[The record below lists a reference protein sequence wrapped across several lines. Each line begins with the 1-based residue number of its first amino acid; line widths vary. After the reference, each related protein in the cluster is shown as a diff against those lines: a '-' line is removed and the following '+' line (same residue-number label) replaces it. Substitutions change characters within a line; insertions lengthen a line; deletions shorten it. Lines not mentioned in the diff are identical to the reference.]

1 MPIANRPNESIIRGH
16 VYPRTFNG
24 HEMQVRSDRGQRSV
38 PPIRYL
44 LVLWL
49 FVLSA
54 VAYLDRTNIS
64 IAGIQISREFAVD
77 NAHLGWI
84 FSAFLIGYATFQIP
98 AGLLAR
104 RLGPRRILCFGIAWC
119 SVFAALTALV
129 PPTVRGAVFLLAL
142 VRFGLGCGE
151 AVMYPAAS
159 QFVKRWF
166 PVNERGKANGLIFA
180 GVGIGAGLTPPLV
193 TAIILRHG
201 WRAAF
206 WFSAAI
212 DATASLV
219 WYVIARDTP
228 AEHPLASEA
237 EKVLIDGQ
245 RNQFSQSASPVNAVR
260 DIKLAVPWAKIL
272 SSKEVFAL
280 TSSYFAFGYVAWIFF
295 AWFYIYMAQVRG
307 LNLKASAAFST
318 LPFIAMTLGSLGG
331 GVVSDWI
338 AARFGLRRG
347 RCLLPALSFAS
358 TAILLVVGSRVHS
371 AAAGGL
377 ILACGAGVLYISQ
390 SAFWAVTADIAGEN
404 VGVVS
409 AIMNMGGQAG
419 GAFTASLTPL
429 IAVHWGW
436 EMSFV
441 AAASVAVLGGAAW
454 LIINPL
460 KAWHESDTGAKVL
473 RSATN

>member
-1 MPIANRPNESIIRGH
+1 MH
-16 VYPRTFNG
+16 
-24 HEMQVRSDRGQRSV
+24 VRSDHRQRSL

-64 IAGIQISREFAVD
+64 IAGVQISREFAID
-77 NAHLGWI
+77 NTHLGWI

-104 RLGPRRILCFGIAWC
+104 RLGPRRVLSFGIAWC

-151 AVMYPAAS
+151 AAMYPAAS

-180 GVGIGAGLTPPLV
+180 GVGMGAGLTPPLA
-193 TAIILRHG
+193 TAIILRYG

-212 DATASLV
+212 DAVASLV
-219 WYVIARDTP
+219 WYLAARDTP
-228 AEHPLASEA
+228 AEHPLAGEA
-237 EKVLIDGQ
+237 EIALIGGQ
-245 RNQFSQSASPVNAVR
+245 RNQPSPSTLQVDATRVT
-260 DIKLAVPWAKIL
+260 KPTVPWAKIFR
-272 SSKEVFAL
+272 SKEVFAL
-280 TSSYFAFGYVAWIFF
+280 TSSYFAYGYVAWIFF

-307 LNLKASAAFST
+307 LNLKASAAFSM
-318 LPFIAMTLGSLGG
+318 LPFIAMTIGSLGG

-338 AARFGLRRG
+338 AARFGLRTG
-347 RCLLPALSFAS
+347 RCLLPALSFAC
-358 TAILLVVGSRVHS
+358 TAVLLVVGSRVHS
-371 AAAGGL
+371 AVAGGL
-377 ILACGAGVLYISQ
+377 ILACGAGVLYIAQ
-390 SAFWAVTADIAGEN
+390 SAFFAVTADIAGEN

-419 GAFTASLTPL
+419 GACTASLTPL
-429 IAVHWGW
+429 IAAHLGW

-441 AAASVAVLGGAAW
+441 TAASVALLGGAAW
-454 LIINPL
+454 LVINPL
-460 KAWHESDTGAKVL
+460 KAWHESDANSK
-473 RSATN
+473 RMSSANH

>member
-1 MPIANRPNESIIRGH
+1 MH
-16 VYPRTFNG
+16 
-24 HEMQVRSDRGQRSV
+24 VRSDPWHKSL
-38 PPIRYL
+38 PPTRYL

-49 FVLSA
+49 FVMSA
-54 VAYLDRTNIS
+54 VTYLDRTNIS
-64 IAGIQISREFAVD
+64 IAGVQISREFAID
-77 NAHLGWI
+77 NTHLGWI
-84 FSAFLIGYATFQIP
+84 FSAFLIGYAIFQIP

-104 RLGPRRILCFGIAWC
+104 RLGPRRVLSFGIALC

-129 PPTVRGAVFLLAL
+129 SPTVRSAVLLLAL
-142 VRFGLGCGE
+142 VRFGLGSGE
-151 AVMYPAAS
+151 AVMYPCTS

-166 PVNERGKANGLIFA
+166 PVDERGKANGLIFA
-180 GVGIGAGLTPPLV
+180 GVGMGAGLTPPLV

-212 DATASLV
+212 DAVASLV
-219 WYVIARDTP
+219 WYLAARDTP
-228 AEHPLASEA
+228 REHPLIADA
-237 EKVLIDGQ
+237 EKALIDGQ
-245 RNQFSQSASPVNAVR
+245 WNQPALSPLPVDASRV
-260 DIKLAVPWAKIL
+260 IKPAVPWAKIFR
-272 SSKEVFAL
+272 SKEVFAL
-280 TSSYFAFGYVAWIFF
+280 TSSYFAYGYVAWIFF

-307 LNLKASAAFST
+307 LNLKASAAFSM

-331 GVVSDWI
+331 GFVSDWI
-338 AARFGLRRG
+338 ASHFGLRMG
-347 RCLLPALSFAS
+347 RCLLPTLSFAC

-371 AAAGGL
+371 ATAGGL

-390 SAFWAVTADIAGEN
+390 SAFFAVTADIAGEN

-419 GAFTASLTPL
+419 GACTASLTPL
-429 IAVHWGW
+429 IAAHFGW

-441 AAASVAVLGGAAW
+441 TAASVALLGGAAW

-460 KAWHESDTGAKVL
+460 KVWHESDSDPKRLCSG
-473 RSATN
+473 TN

>member
-1 MPIANRPNESIIRGH
+1 
-16 VYPRTFNG
+16 
-24 HEMQVRSDRGQRSV
+24 VRSDHWQRRL

-64 IAGIQISREFAVD
+64 IAGVQISREFAVD
-77 NAHLGWI
+77 NTHLGWI
-84 FSAFLIGYATFQIP
+84 FSAFLVGYAALQIP
-98 AGLLAR
+98 AGLLAKR
-104 RLGPRRILCFGIAWC
+104 FGPRRVLSFGIAWC

-129 PPTVRGAVFLLAL
+129 PPAVHGAVFLLAL
-142 VRFGLGCGE
+142 ARFGLGCGE
-151 AVMYPAAS
+151 AAMYPTAS

-166 PVNERGKANGLIFA
+166 PVDERGKANGLIFA

-206 WFSAAI
+206 WFSAAA
-212 DATASLV
+212 DAVASLV
-219 WYVIARDTP
+219 WYVAARDTP
-228 AEHPLASEA
+228 AEHPLAGEA
-237 EKVLIDGQ
+237 EKALIDGQ
-245 RNQFSQSASPVNAVR
+245 RNQISPSTLPVNAMR
-260 DIKLAVPWAKIL
+260 DIKPMVPWAKIF

-280 TSSYFAFGYVAWIFF
+280 TSSYFAYGYVAWIFF

-307 LNLKASAAFST
+307 LNLKASAAFSM
-318 LPFIAMTLGSLGG
+318 LPFIAMTIGSLGG
-331 GVVSDWI
+331 GVVGDGI
-338 AARFGLRRG
+338 AARFGLRMG
-347 RCLLPALSFAS
+347 RCLLPALSFAC

-371 AAAGGL
+371 AVACGL
-377 ILACGAGVLYISQ
+377 ILACGAGVLYIAQ
-390 SAFWAVTADIAGEN
+390 SSFFAVTADIAGEN

-409 AIMNMGGQAG
+409 AMMNMGGQAG
-419 GAFTASLTPL
+419 GASTALLTPL
-429 IAVHWGW
+429 IAAHLGW

-441 AAASVAVLGGAAW
+441 TAASVALIGGAAW

-460 KAWHESDTGAKVL
+460 KIWHESDSDPKTSCSV
-473 RSATN
+473 RN

>member
-1 MPIANRPNESIIRGH
+1 MH
-16 VYPRTFNG
+16 L
-24 HEMQVRSDRGQRSV
+24 RSDHRQKNL

-54 VAYLDRTNIS
+54 VTYLDRTNIS
-64 IAGIQISREFAVD
+64 IAGVQISREFAID
-77 NAHLGWI
+77 NTRLGWI

-104 RLGPRRILCFGIAWC
+104 RLGPRRVLSFGVALC

-129 PPTVRGAVFLLAL
+129 SPIVRGAVLLLAL

-166 PVNERGKANGLIFA
+166 PVSERGKANGLIFA
-180 GVGIGAGLTPPLV
+180 GVGMGAGLTPPLV

-206 WFSAAI
+206 WLSAAV
-212 DATASLV
+212 DAVASLV
-219 WYVIARDTP
+219 WYFAARDNP
-228 AEHPLASEA
+228 AEHPLAGEA
-237 EKVLIDGQ
+237 EIALIGGQ
-245 RNQFSQSASPVNAVR
+245 QHQPNSPILPIGATQVT
-260 DIKLAVPWAKIL
+260 KPKVPWAKIFR
-272 SSKEVFAL
+272 SKEVFAL
-280 TSSYFAFGYVAWIFF
+280 TSSYFAYGYVAWIFF

-307 LNLKASAAFST
+307 LNLKASAAFSM
-318 LPFIAMTLGSLGG
+318 LPFIAMTIGSLGG

-338 AARFGLRRG
+338 AARFGLRTG
-347 RCLLPALSFAS
+347 RCLLPAISFAC
-358 TAILLVVGSRVHS
+358 TAVLLVVGSRVHS
-371 AAAGGL
+371 AVAGGL
-377 ILACGAGVLYISQ
+377 ILACGAGVLYIAQ
-390 SAFWAVTADIAGEN
+390 SAFFAVTADIAGEN

-419 GAFTASLTPL
+419 GACTASLTPL
-429 IAVHWGW
+429 IAAHFGW

-441 AAASVAVLGGAAW
+441 TAASVAVLGGVAW

-460 KAWHESDTGAKVL
+460 KAWHESEAISKRL
-473 RSATN
+473 PSADY

>member
-1 MPIANRPNESIIRGH
+1 MRPDRGH
-16 VYPRTFNG
+16 
-24 HEMQVRSDRGQRSV
+24 RSL

-64 IAGIQISREFAVD
+64 IAGVQISREFAVD
-77 NAHLGWI
+77 NTHLGWI
-84 FSAFLIGYATFQIP
+84 FSAFLIGYAAFQIP

-104 RLGPRRILCFGIAWC
+104 RLGPRRVLSFGIAWC

-129 PPTVRGAVFLLAL
+129 SPTVRGAVLLLAL
-142 VRFGLGCGE
+142 VRFGLGSGE

-166 PVNERGKANGLIFA
+166 PVDERGKANGLIFA
-180 GVGIGAGLTPPLV
+180 GVGAGAGLTPPVV

-206 WFSAAI
+206 WFSAAA
-212 DATASLV
+212 DAVASLV
-219 WYVIARDTP
+219 WYLAARDTP
-228 AEHPLASEA
+228 AEHPLAGEA
-237 EKVLIDGQ
+237 EKALIDGQ
-245 RNQFSQSASPVNAVR
+245 HNQPGPSTLPVDATR
-260 DIKLAVPWAKIL
+260 DTKPPVPWAKIFR
-272 SSKEVFAL
+272 SKEVFAL

-307 LNLKASAAFST
+307 FNLKTSAAFSM

-338 AARFGLRRG
+338 AAHFGLRMG
-347 RCLLPALSFAS
+347 RCLLPALSFAG
-358 TAILLVVGSRVHS
+358 TAVLLVFGSRIHS
-371 AAAGGL
+371 AAAAGV

-390 SAFWAVTADIAGEN
+390 SAFWAVAADVASEN

-409 AIMNMGGQAG
+409 GIMNMGGQAG
-419 GAFTASLTPL
+419 GACTASLTPL
-429 IAVHWGW
+429 IAAHLGW

-441 AAASVAVLGGAAW
+441 TAASIAVLGGAAW
-454 LIINPL
+454 MIINPL
-460 KAWHESDTGAKVL
+460 KAWHESDANSKKTPPAGY
-473 RSATN
+473 